1 MKKLILT
8 MALLLTLTAC
18 SSDKETVKETK
29 IETGQEMTENKENDS
44 TNAYTFEANGV
55 KFTTG
60 DKTQIALDALGKYNE
75 TLSAPSCAFEGED
88 TVYKY
93 DGLEIY
99 SYDKNGEEYISGIF
113 LLEDTSTPE
122 GLKIGSSKEDMIK
135 LYGEDFTENI
145 GSYTYN
151 DGKTNF
157 IVVINDDKVV
167 SISYIIEA

>member
-18 SSDKETVKETK
+18 SSDKETVEETK

-44 TNAYTFEANGV
+44 TNAYAFEANGV

-60 DKTQIALDALGKYNE
+60 DKTQIALDALGEYNE

-93 DGLEIY
+93 DGVEIY

-113 LLEDTSTPE
+113 LLDDTSTPE

-145 GSYTYN
+145 GSYTYK

-157 IVVINDDKVV
+157 IVVISDDKVV
-167 SISYIIEA
+167 SISYIIES

>member
-18 SSDKETVKETK
+18 SSDKETAKETK
-29 IETGQEMTENKENDS
+29 IETGQEMAENTESNS
-44 TNAYTFEANGV
+44 TNGYTFEANGV

-60 DKTQIALDALGKYNE
+60 DKTQVALDALGEYNE

-93 DGLEIY
+93 DGVEIY